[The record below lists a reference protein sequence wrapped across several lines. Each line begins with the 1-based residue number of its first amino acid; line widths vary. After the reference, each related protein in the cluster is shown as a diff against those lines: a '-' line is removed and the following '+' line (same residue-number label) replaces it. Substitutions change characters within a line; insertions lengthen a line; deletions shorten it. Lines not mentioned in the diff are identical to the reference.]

1 MGLQRCQCNITHCN
15 SKATKHRVFFKNCQ
29 SRWRRRLPVE
39 EDEIGGKNSIPN
51 KYSGWMY

>member
-1 MGLQRCQCNITHCN
+1 MHCN

-39 EDEIGGKNSIPN
+39 EDEMGGKNSIPN